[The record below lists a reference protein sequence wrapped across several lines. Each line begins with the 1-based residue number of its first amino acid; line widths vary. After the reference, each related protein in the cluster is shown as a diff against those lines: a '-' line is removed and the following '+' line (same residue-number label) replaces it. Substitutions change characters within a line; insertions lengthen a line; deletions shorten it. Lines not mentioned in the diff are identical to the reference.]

1 MTQHKI
7 MVTIIDL
14 LLIILIV
21 SALRRQQAI
30 GPTLLYHTHRMCYT
44 LSKAFGMA
52 GMLIER
58 RYWEQVR

>member
-1 MTQHKI
+1 MMQHKAMTI
-7 MVTIIDL
+7 IIDL
-14 LLIILIV
+14 LLIVLLL
-21 SALRRQQAI
+21 SAIRRQQDI

-44 LSKAFGMA
+44 LSRVFGMA